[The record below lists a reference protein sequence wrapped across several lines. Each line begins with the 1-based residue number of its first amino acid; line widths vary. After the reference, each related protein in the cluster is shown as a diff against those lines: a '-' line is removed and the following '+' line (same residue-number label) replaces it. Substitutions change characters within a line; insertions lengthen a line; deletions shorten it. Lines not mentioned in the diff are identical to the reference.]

1 MLCRRMYDA
10 IIQCSPLLPAG
21 VTLAEVLQGSAA
33 ADVKEIVASLPDSGT
48 ISAAAM
54 ISAGI
59 KWPVQSFVLY
69 MLYCYICWGRL
80 CSCSR
85 CLYAHFPCVT

>member
-1 MLCRRMYDA
+1 MRLLVASTCLCTSVYIIPAHTRPPGIDHAVHPCRRMYDC

-54 ISAGI
+54 ISAGT
-59 KWPVQSFVLY
+59 Y
-69 MLYCYICWGRL
+69 RL
-80 CSCSR
+80 
-85 CLYAHFPCVT
+85 L